1 MAEKKLKILFEEF
14 NVQDSVSY
22 IVVSE
27 FNLKPN
33 VLKAEIHG
41 DGSGIMILG
50 LTGEEE
56 KLNRVMERLEEAG
69 FQVKE
74 MVKRIDR
81 DDELCFHCGACV
93 SLCPCA
99 VFSHDP
105 ETWEVVM
112 DTSRCIAC
120 KACVNAC
127 AVHALSVHL

>member
-1 MAEKKLKILFEEF
+1 MEKKLKILFEEF

-74 MVKRIDR
+74 LVKRIDR
-81 DDELCFHCGACV
+81 DDDLCFHCGACV
-93 SLCPCA
+93 SLCPCG

-105 ETWEVVM
+105 ETWKVAM

-127 AVHALSVHL
+127 SVHALSVHL